1 MPLLRPALSSM
12 APHWGRH
19 LARATKMPTILRS
32 PLAPAQSHIRFSSHS
47 SKPTSTSTSLP
58 PLNATFPSITLPRR
72 IPLLVTVPVVALV
85 TGTVIY
91 NVSDSVRHSA
101 LALQRMMIAAE
112 AVVVVGVDYKY
123 SLDFAN
129 RDLKEGDPEDDEERL
144 LRKSQLHK
152 RSAERLREMLRV
164 NGGIYIKLVR
174 RFYPFPA

>member
-1 MPLLRPALSSM
+1 
-12 APHWGRH
+12 
-19 LARATKMPTILRS
+19 
-32 PLAPAQSHIRFSSHS
+32 
-47 SKPTSTSTSLP
+47 
-58 PLNATFPSITLPRR
+58 
-72 IPLLVTVPVVALV
+72 VVALV
-85 TGTVIY
+85 TGTVLY

-174 RFYPFPA
+174 RFYPSLA